1 MISFKEALEI
11 VIAKTQKLPSEV
23 RAIRQ
28 ALGYSLAKPILA
40 SGEHPPFNLSAIDG
54 YAVRSGDVA
63 SASETSPVSLQ
74 MVAKVLASSHP
85 EVTIKPG
92 QAALV
97 MTGAVLP
104 EGSDAVI
111 PIEYVRAGG
120 NKIQTTFAV
129 EKGVNV
135 RYRGSEL
142 KTGDGVLETGTHVT
156 PGTVAM
162 LAMLGYS
169 SVTVHKKP
177 RIAVVTTGDELI
189 DVSQPVGDGKV
200 RDANAYFL
208 SGALSKHNLD
218 VQLIERVPDDRER
231 LLYAVSKSIESADI
245 VIVTGGVSVAEY
257 NVIGPIFKEL
267 GVEQHFW
274 EVALNPVKPVFFGTK
289 GPIIV
294 FGLPGNPVFV
304 GVLFYE
310 LILPAILTMAGRK
323 AVLLQQVQANL
334 ETSLTKRAGRMEFIR
349 GYLSWLEDA
358 WSVVPFMKQESH
370 MLSSFA
376 KSNCIIV
383 FPAEKDRLE
392 RGEQVEVHLL
402 PWFYN

>member
-1 MISFKEALEI
+1 MISFKDALEI
-11 VIAKTQKLPSEV
+11 VIKKTQKLPSEV

-28 ALGYSLAKPILA
+28 ALGYSLAKSIVA
-40 SGEHPPFNLSAIDG
+40 TDEHPPFNLSAIDG
-54 YAVRSGDVA
+54 YAVRSEDVVNA
-63 SASETSPVSLQ
+63 TESSPVTLNI
-74 MVAKVLASSHP
+74 VAKVLAGSHQ
-85 EVTIKPG
+85 EVTIKQG
-92 QAALV
+92 QTALV
-97 MTGAVLP
+97 MTGAILP
-104 EGSDAVI
+104 GGADAII
-111 PIEYVRAGG
+111 PIEYVRTTN
-120 NKIQTTFAV
+120 NKILTTHTV
-129 EKGVNV
+129 EKGEYI

-142 KTGDGVLETGTHVT
+142 KPGDGVLEAGAHVT
-156 PGTVAM
+156 PGTIAM
-162 LAMLGYS
+162 LATLGYS

-189 DVSQPVGDGKV
+189 DVSQPTGDGNV
-200 RDANAYFL
+200 RDSNAYFL
-208 SGALSKHNLD
+208 AGALSKHDLE

-231 LLYAVSKSIESADI
+231 LLYAVSKCIESADI

-274 EVALNPVKPVFFGTK
+274 QVALGPDKPVFFGTK
-289 GPIIV
+289 GPKIV
-294 FGLPGNPVFV
+294 FGLPGNPVLV

-323 AVLLQQVQANL
+323 AVLLQRVQANL
-334 ETSLTKRAGRMEFIR
+334 ESSLIKRTGKLEFIR
-349 GYLSWLEDA
+349 GYLSWLEGA
-358 WSVVPFMKQESH
+358 WSVVPFLKQESH

-383 FPAEKDRLE
+383 FPAENNRLE
-392 RGEQVEVHLL
+392 KGERVEVHLL